1 MFCEN
6 CGNRLEENAKF
17 CTFCGKPVSTITP
30 QGVVLQRNLSE
41 QTSAIQPEQPKVLQK
56 LYGRLTA
63 STVLWIIAGVLNI
76 IVLKDNFSY
85 WNLLSKISAIVE
97 IIVVFCVALARFIDR
112 TDIYTN
118 ICKIDEDYGEIPS
131 SAGFIFSVWTCIDL
145 ALTWSDFGYL
155 HPTMTMCLLLYVAD
169 ILLINVYVKM
179 HGTEIWKLAEMEQR
193 KLEEQRIAK
202 EKAESEEK
210 ENDGRTEHSYDESVE
225 NQK

>member
-30 QGVVLQRNLSE
+30 QGVVLQKNPGE
-41 QTSAIQPEQPKVLQK
+41 QTSAVQPEQPKVLQK

-63 STVLWIIAGVLNI
+63 STALWIIAGVLNI

-131 SAGFIFSVWTCIDL
+131 SAGSGINMERFRVFTSNDDHVPDFICGRY
-145 ALTWSDFGYL
+145 LTDQ
-155 HPTMTMCLLLYVAD
+155 CLCKNAWD
-169 ILLINVYVKM
+169 
-179 HGTEIWKLAEMEQR
+179 
-193 KLEEQRIAK
+193 
-202 EKAESEEK
+202 
-210 ENDGRTEHSYDESVE
+210 
-225 NQK
+225 